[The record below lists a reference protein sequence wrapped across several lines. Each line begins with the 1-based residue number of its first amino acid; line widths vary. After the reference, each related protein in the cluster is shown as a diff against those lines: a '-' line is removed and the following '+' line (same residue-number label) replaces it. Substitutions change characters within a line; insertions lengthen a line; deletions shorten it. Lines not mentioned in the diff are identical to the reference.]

1 MRLKPLQRSRV
12 SLSVDVA
19 EHTGTASSPDTAVCH
34 IDEHI
39 RFDTAALETYC
50 FASWEP
56 VIYDLMLVAAAVE
69 FADRKKNRSNEHWSR
84 ELKLRIPVHEP
95 DNWRSD
101 KTLVGKEG
109 GSTCRSRCAD
119 SH

>member
-69 FADRKKNRSNEHWSR
+69 FADRQKNRSNEHGSR
-84 ELKLRIPVHEP
+84 ELQLSIPVP
-95 DNWRSD
+95 DPAKW
-101 KTLVGKEG
+101 L
-109 GSTCRSRCAD
+109 AD
-119 SH
+119 SVSSALTSQL

>member
-56 VIYDLMLVAAAVE
+56 VIYELMLVAAAVA
-69 FADRKKNRSNEHWSR
+69 FADRQKNRSNEHWSR
-84 ELKLRIPVHEP
+84 ELKRRIPVHEP
-95 DNWRSD
+95 AQWEADA
-101 KTLVGKEG
+101 TCAAPQHPLPLFP
-109 GSTCRSRCAD
+109 GSA
-119 SH
+119 